1 LRKLVLILG
10 DQLDIDS
17 PILKNLNPKTE
28 QVVMIESIDEAQYVW
43 SHKAKIVLFLSAMRH
58 FAEQLEERGLPLI
71 YIKQS
76 PQSIGDTLRDLIPKK
91 QFTHL
96 VCLEPG
102 EYRLKCEIE
111 NVASEFSIDLETKD
125 LEKLRAITKER
136 DRSIGSL
143 IRDIIKRYLRGK

>member
-1 LRKLVLILG
+1 
-10 DQLDIDS
+10 
-17 PILKNLNPKTE
+17 
-28 QVVMIESIDEAQYVW
+28 MIESIDEAQYVW

-58 FAEQLEERGLPLI
+58 FAEQLEEQGVPLI

-76 PQSIGDTLRDLIPKK
+76 AQSIGDTLRDLIPKK

-111 NVASEFSIDLETKD
+111 NLTAELSIDLEMQED
-125 LEKLRAITKER
+125 PHF
-136 DRSIGSL
+136 
-143 IRDIIKRYLRGK
+143 